1 MAVASP
7 ERETIRARARY
18 VRTSARK
25 ARLVLEHI
33 RGKRAVEAQSILR
46 FQTRAVAEDAGKV
59 LASAIANAENNAGH
73 DPDDLVVVAAY
84 ADEGPTLKRWRPRA
98 RGRVNRIR
106 KRTCHIT
113 IELAALEPADGAG
126 RAARRARPERAA
138 RPSRGAA
145 APAEPEAPAVEE
157 AAEPEPA
164 APEAAEPETAAQPEE
179 AAEPEAAPKPK
190 RASRRRTAKPAEEAA
205 AEATEEAAEPP
216 AEEAAKPARRRRT
229 TPRKKQ
235 AEASADQPEEA
246 SEDAGETGEEASS

>member
-1 MAVASP
+1 VAVASP

-33 RGKRAVEAQSILR
+33 RGKSAVEAQSILR
-46 FQTRAVAEDAGKV
+46 FQTRAVAVDARKV
-59 LASAIANAENNAGH
+59 LTSAIANAESNAGH

-113 IELAALEPADGAG
+113 IELAAIEPAEGT
-126 RAARRARPERAA
+126 RRARPEQPA
-138 RPSRGAA
+138 RSRRRTAPGTEPVAQDV
-145 APAEPEAPAVEE
+145 APAAEE
-157 AAEPEPA
+157 AAEAEVEAPQAAEAEAPA
-164 APEAAEPETAAQPEE
+164 AEE
-179 AAEPEAAPKPK
+179 ADEAPKPK
-190 RASRRRTAKPAEEAA
+190 RATRRRTAKPADEAA

-216 AEEAAKPARRRRT
+216 AEEAAKPARRRRPT
-229 TPRKKQ
+229 TRKKPEP
-235 AEASADQPEEA
+235 EASAEQDDNAPA
-246 SEDAGETGEEASS
+246 DGGDAGEEETS